1 MLSATKLPIYPL
13 FVCFSSSDN
22 DKHSPPFSPI
32 ISLLRTT
39 SNGVVN
45 SCATSVDYFSVR
57 DILLGDSV
65 YTPRKNMVLV
75 YKKGYTETRLS
86 VKKEEFNSI
95 IAWPRVTSEHTIGI
109 LKSRLC
115 SLREIYLKITEDLS
129 LFKNEGAKL
138 CKSLYH
144 YSQPSYLFFLSQ
156 FWTRRHWLGHANI
169 TTERNRV
176 NVDVNTDSYTSGKN
190 RRQQVYDC
198 LLYDGVYERVIADRL
213 KALTQDCFD
222 WEDKTEV
229 QVYHILI
236 K

>member
-1 MLSATKLPIYPL
+1 
-13 FVCFSSSDN
+13 
-22 DKHSPPFSPI
+22 
-32 ISLLRTT
+32 
-39 SNGVVN
+39 
-45 SCATSVDYFSVR
+45 
-57 DILLGDSV
+57 
-65 YTPRKNMVLV
+65 MVLV

-115 SLREIYLKITEDLS
+115 SLREIYLKITEDLA
-129 LFKNEGAKL
+129 LFKNKGAKL

-144 YSQPSYLFFLSQ
+144 YSQPSYLFFFPNFELGDIDLDMQISQ
-156 FWTRRHWLGHANI
+156 
-169 TTERNRV
+169 TEGNRV